1 MIKKFMFIISLTLLL
16 SACSIETYL
25 DQYANPDQSAEASE
39 TNVASEK
46 AVSDQTDEKPAEVKD
61 LFKSDQEQEV
71 SWNPPKS
78 LIPEHLEIPSIGLS
92 APVEKVGLT
101 ETGAMA
107 VTDSFETTGWYE
119 KGYKPGSQ
127 GNAVIGGHVDSYEGA
142 AVFYD
147 LQYLSI
153 GDEVIVKDAEGQSLT
168 FVVTEMVEY
177 PWDAAPIEEIFG
189 FTTDRSLNLITCT
202 GDYDRDSNNYNQ
214 RLVVYTE
221 LKEA

>member
-1 MIKKFMFIISLTLLL
+1 MIKKFALLIGFTLLL
-16 SACSIETYL
+16 SACSVESVM
-25 DQYANPDQSAEASE
+25 DQFSKQDQPTEASE
-39 TNVASEK
+39 AEL
-46 AVSDQTDEKPAEVKD
+46 PAEEVM
-61 LFKSDQEQEV
+61 SDSTEEVAEEAPPAEEDEQPSS
-71 SWNPPKS
+71 SWDPPKG
-78 LIPEHLEIPSIGLS
+78 LIPSKLEIPSIGLS

-101 ETGAMA
+101 ETGEMA

-142 AVFYD
+142 AIFYD
-147 LQYLSI
+147 LQFLSV
-153 GDEVIVKDAEGQSLT
+153 GDEVVVSDENGEQLT
-168 FVVTEMVEY
+168 FVVTDMVEY
-177 PWDAAPIEEIFG
+177 PWDDAPVEEIFG
-189 FTTDRSLNLITCT
+189 YTTDRSLNLITCT